1 MAYLAFALLGIAACR
16 RIPLEL
22 IPDVQ
27 LPRLSVHAAW
37 AGASPETVEALL
49 TSPLEAAIE
58 QVRGVAR
65 VTSTSD
71 EQRGL
76 GTSRIVV
83 EFTRGTRMELARLEL
98 SERLAA
104 LAGELPRGAVGPFVS
119 PYVPAEMEGQRR
131 AFLRYTVAGPR
142 DTDALRRYVDDSIAS
157 VLRQVGGVAEVQVS
171 GGRVPRLAV
180 TVDEVRA
187 AALAIDPEA
196 VRRAV
201 EELELVRTPGSVAAR
216 GVLRALA
223 VRQRAESAEDVR
235 RAILASPAAGRLVRV
250 ADVASV
256 TEAYESPRSAH
267 RVDGQPAVTFTV
279 LRTQGVNILSLGDA
293 VKRELARLDVSRAGV
308 RLVLDEDES
317 SAIRAQLTD
326 LSARALAS
334 AAVVGGV
341 LLLFLRAFGPVAVV
355 LSTVAFS
362 TLIAL
367 NLVYFAG
374 YSLNVLTLM
383 GLATGFGLIVDNAI
397 IVLENVH
404 RRWRLGEP
412 ADRAA
417 EEGTREVGLAIV
429 TSTLTTV
436 VVFVPFVYLQG
447 ELRLYYQPFAVTV
460 ALSQAASL
468 VVAFTLV
475 PSLAARLL
483 GRSAESAGAA
493 HADPS
498 AGGRPNP
505 GHPRERQHGGRSAPP
520 AYARLYGAVV
530 AHTLRHPW
538 VTVVAAA
545 LVLAGSYAAF
555 ARHVSRRPVWRA
567 WTADDAVDVQVKLPL
582 GATLAR
588 ADRVARQFEAAL
600 RPFAGSVRVV
610 AHADPQY
617 AHVRV
622 VFPDSLRHSRI
633 PFLVKERLTPL
644 GQQIGGAEVH
654 VYGLG
659 RTFQGAGASPPSY
672 TIRVLGYNYETVREI
687 ADAIGARLR
696 RYPRVG
702 TVDVNASGAWY
713 EREKSR
719 EVVVRLDRRR
729 LALFGLTARDV
740 SRYVAAAVGADGAGT
755 VLRLGGREVR
765 VVVTLAGHDSVDVL
779 RLERLLLPAGAHATV
794 RVGDVAVVEER
805 ETLSRIVREDQQY
818 QRLVTYEFRGP
829 PRVGDQLHA
838 SVMEGTRVPDGY
850 RLEGGPEWA
859 WDEAGG
865 RKVLGVVAVAL
876 VLVFVATAALFES
889 VRQPLCVLL
898 TVPMALTGV
907 FAAFLVTGAAFT
919 REAYIGVVM
928 MSGIV
933 VNSAILVVDRVN
945 AVRRERAI
953 ALEHAIAQGALD
965 RLRPILMTSAVTVLG
980 LLPLVAFSDTPDA
993 NIWNAMGYTLVGGLT
1008 SSTVLV
1014 LVVTPALYLLFERR
1028 GRPPLP

>member
-1 MAYLAFALLGIAACR
+1 VADVIRAAIRRPIAVSMAYLAFALLGLAAWR

-104 LAGELPRGAVGPFVS
+104 LDGELPRGAVGPFVS

-142 DTDALRRYVDDSIAS
+142 DTDALRRYVDDSIAP
-157 VLRQVGGVAEVQVS
+157 VLRQVRGVADVQVS
-171 GGRVPRLAV
+171 GGRDPRLAV
-180 TVDEVRA
+180 TIDEARA

-201 EELELVRTPGSVAAR
+201 EELELVRTPGSVAER

-256 TEAYESPRSAH
+256 TGAYESPRSAY

-279 LRTQGVNILSLGDA
+279 LRTQGVNVLSLDDA
-293 VKRELARLDVSRAGV
+293 VKRELARLVVSRAGV

-334 AAVVGGV
+334 AAVVAGV

-417 EEGTREVGLAIV
+417 EEGTREVGLAIA

-483 GRSAESAGAA
+483 GWRAESVGAA
-493 HADPS
+493 H
-498 AGGRPNP
+498 
-505 GHPRERQHGGRSAPP
+505 
-520 AYARLYGAVV
+520 ARLYGAVV
-530 AHTLRHPW
+530 ARTLRHPW
-538 VTVVAAA
+538 ATVVAAG
-545 LVLAGSYAAF
+545 LVFAGSYAAF

-582 GATLAR
+582 GETLAR
-588 ADRVARQFEAAL
+588 ADRAARQFEAAL
-600 RPFAGSVRVV
+600 RPFASSVRVV

-622 VFPDSLRHSRI
+622 VFPDSLRHRRI
-633 PFLVKERLTPL
+633 PFLVKERLTLL

-865 RKVLGVVAVAL
+865 RQVLGVVAVAL